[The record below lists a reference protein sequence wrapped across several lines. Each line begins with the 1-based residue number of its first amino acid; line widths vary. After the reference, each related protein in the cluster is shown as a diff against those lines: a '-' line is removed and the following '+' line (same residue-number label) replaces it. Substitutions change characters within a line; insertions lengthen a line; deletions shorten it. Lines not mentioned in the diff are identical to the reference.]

1 MKKITYFLQ
10 TCKYIYFFR
19 KKYEKDWPYLF
30 DRILSQCLE
39 NYLILFEM
47 FTERE
52 RNFKLNRVKSKIRRN
67 NNETKQL
74 FYNIIR
80 F

>member
-19 KKYEKDWPYLF
+19 KKYEKDWYLF

-52 RNFKLNRVKSKIRRN
+52 KNFKLNRVKSKIRRN